1 MDYTKEPLGFKIKK
15 VIRYIRM
22 YGPSR
27 TLIKVKSQMHMKSH
41 DVFEAEKWINPK
53 GTESGDVAIIG
64 CGNFSFSTIAYY
76 VTNKTKGKIKYVL
89 DTDKSKSLSLAK
101 AYNAY
106 CATTSFQDILTDSSI
121 KLIYI
126 ASNHES
132 HAEYAIDAIKH
143 GKSVHIEK
151 PHVVREEQ
159 LVRLEKAMLE
169 NPKSKVFLGFNRPKS
184 KLFNILSEEMDKQEG
199 NSMLNWFV
207 SGHEIEDGHWY
218 FSEEE
223 GGRILGNLCHWSDLC
238 IHLVGKNNVFPCTIS
253 PANCQNEKSNFSLTI
268 NFNDGSQ
275 AAITFS
281 AKGHTFE
288 GVREYLNVH
297 KGDLLASL
305 QDFHTLSTD
314 VVEKK
319 NNYKLLFR
327 DHGHKENIV
336 TSYENTISANK
347 KGEDL
352 SYIKGSALL
361 ILKIKEAV
369 DTGNVVRC
377 DLGSENLK

>member
-1 MDYTKEPLGFKIKK
+1 MDYTKEPLSFKIKK
-15 VIRYIRM
+15 VIRYLRM

-27 TLIKVKSQMHMKSH
+27 TVIKVKSQLHMKNTK
-41 DVFEAEKWINPK
+41 VFEQDKWINPNSNA
-53 GTESGDVAIIG
+53 TGDVAIVG

-76 VTNKTKGKIKYVL
+76 VSKKTSGKIKYAL
-89 DTDKSKSLSLAK
+89 DVDKSKSLSLAK
-101 AYNAY
+101 TYNVH
-106 CATTSFQDILTDSSI
+106 CATTNYQDILNDSSI

-126 ASNHES
+126 ASNHAS
-132 HAEYAIDAIKH
+132 HAEYAIEAIKH

-159 LVRLEKAMLE
+159 MERLEQAILE
-169 NPKSKVFLGFNRPKS
+169 NPNSKVFLGFNRPQS
-184 KLFNILSEEMDKQEG
+184 KLFKILNDEMNQQKG

-207 SGHEIEDGHWY
+207 SGHEIEDDHWY

-238 IHLVGKNNVFPCTIS
+238 IHLVGKENVFPCTIS
-253 PANCQNEKSNFSLTI
+253 PANCKNEKSNFSLTI

-305 QDFHTLSTD
+305 QDFHSLSTD

-319 NNYKLLFR
+319 KKYKLLFR
-327 DHGHKENIV
+327 DHGHEENIV
-336 TSYENTISANK
+336 SSYKDTMSADK
-347 KGEDL
+347 QGEEL

-361 ILKIKEAV
+361 VLKIKEAV
-369 DTGNVVRC
+369 DTGKVVSC
-377 DLGSENLK
+377 KL

>member
-1 MDYTKEPLGFKIKK
+1 MDYTKEPIGFKLKK
-15 VIRYIRM
+15 VFRYVRM

-27 TLIKVKSQMHMKSH
+27 TVIKVKSQLHMKNTE
-41 DVFEAEKWINPK
+41 VFDDERWINPK
-53 GTESGDVAIIG
+53 GKQHGDVAIVG

-76 VTNKTKGKIKYVL
+76 VTKKTAGKIKYAL
-89 DTDKSKSLSLAK
+89 DVDKSKSLSLAK
-101 AYNAY
+101 TYNAY
-106 CATTSFQDILTDSSI
+106 CATNDYQDILNDSDVKI
-121 KLIYI
+121 VYI
-126 ASNHES
+126 ASNHAS
-132 HAEYAIDAIKH
+132 HAEYAIEAIKH

-159 LVRLEKAMLE
+159 MERLEQAMLE
-169 NPKSKVFLGFNRPKS
+169 NPTAKVFLGFNRPQS
-184 KLFNILSEEMDKQEG
+184 KLFKILSHEMSQQSG

-238 IHLVGKNNVFPCTIS
+238 IHLVGKDNVFPCTIN

-305 QDFHTLSTD
+305 QDFHSLTTD

-319 NNYKLLFR
+319 NSYKLLFR
-327 DHGHKENIV
+327 DHGHQENIV
-336 TSYENTISANK
+336 SSYINTIDAK
-347 KGEDL
+347 QTGEDL

-361 ILKIKEAV
+361 VLKIKEAV
-369 DTGNVVRC
+369 DTGKVINC
-377 DLGSENLK
+377 TLNSENP